1 MTEKNSYGYKLESP
15 QYDII
20 SSIVNLTGCNK
31 YLELGISIG
40 LNMREVRKY
49 CGHCIGVDIVDV
61 RDFRDFIFH
70 LMPTDTFF
78 SFFKEKVDIIF
89 IDADH
94 SFEAV
99 KKDFVN
105 SLNILNEF
113 GIIFL
118 HDTDPVDKE
127 CIKPSACW
135 DSYKIVDWV
144 ESNYSDL
151 NIITLPIGVA
161 GLTIVN
167 RKNDRRLLK
176 FSKNI

>member
-1 MTEKNSYGYKLESP
+1 MTKNNYGYKLESP

-31 YLELGISIG
+31 YLELGICAG
-40 LNMREVRKY
+40 LNMREVRKH
-49 CGHCIGVDIVDV
+49 CNNCIGVDIIDV
-61 RDFRDFIFH
+61 RGFKDFTFY
-70 LMPTDTFF
+70 LMTTDAFF
-78 SFFKEKVDIIF
+78 SFFKEKVDIVF

-118 HDTDPVDKE
+118 HDTDPVDE
-127 CIKPSACW
+127 NYIIPSACG
-135 DSYKIVDWV
+135 DSYKVVDWI

-151 NIITLPIGVA
+151 NIMTLPVGVA